1 MKRYLEEDNLPLVI
15 YYGSRETDFK
25 NTIASVFSKGRLKDQ
40 YTQWLLSD
48 ESLKIF
54 NDVFT
59 SNTANV
65 LENYEVYEQLGDITV
80 NKFIVWYMY
89 KRFPQLNCAQGV
101 KIVARLRIN
110 YCSKQSFAQIAES
123 LGFWSYITATE
134 EERSHNKKPLLE
146 DTLEAFFGAVEL
158 IIDKHTLTG
167 VGYAVVF
174 DILETIF
181 NNLHISLK
189 YEDLYDAKTRLKE
202 LFDYSGDKL
211 GTIKYEDERNM
222 DEKCTTSCVYQ
233 ITPFNNRVKIGEGM
247 ASLKADAQQ
256 RAAQKAIWFLKNQ
269 GFSKPV
275 PEIYSKIEL

>member
-1 MKRYLEEDNLPLVI
+1 MKEDEPPLII
-15 YYGSRETDFK
+15 YYGSRLQDFK
-25 NTIASVFSKGRLKDQ
+25 DVIFSVISKGNMKEK
-40 YTQWLLSD
+40 YKEWLLSD
-48 ESLKIF
+48 ESLLIF

-65 LENYEVYEQLGDITV
+65 LKNYEVYEQLGDITV

-89 KRFPQLNCAQGV
+89 KRFPQLRCAQGV

-123 LGFWSYITATE
+123 LGFWSFITASE

-146 DTLEAFFGAVEL
+146 DTLEAFFGAVEF

-167 VGYAVVF
+167 VGYAVAF
-174 DILETIF
+174 DILECIF
-181 NNLHISLK
+181 NNLNISLK

-202 LFDYSGDKL
+202 LFDFYGDKL
-211 GTIKYEDERNM
+211 GSIKYEDDRNIE
-222 DEKCTTSCVYQ
+222 DKVTVSCVYQ
-233 ITPFNNRVKIGEGM
+233 TTPQNNRIKIGEGV

-256 RAAQKAIWFLKNQ
+256 KAANRAIGFLKSR
-269 GFSKPV
+269 GFHKPV
-275 PEIYSKIEL
+275 PEIYALFNK